1 MPAIGSKGI
10 NGRREGL
17 NTVRLIDLG
26 LPNEARARAAEQ
38 AYRRCYVQGV
48 AETLRQLKSGVS
60 ADCLRGWLDVLM
72 DWRYGLRIEPGS
84 GYRSPPKPDGE

>member
-1 MPAIGSKGI
+1 
-10 NGRREGL
+10 
-17 NTVRLIDLG
+17 
-26 LPNEARARAAEQ
+26 
-38 AYRRCYVQGV
+38 V